1 MTPSPERAQ
10 RVEGRAEG
18 RPPWYWCALGA
29 VAMSL
34 GWGLRGSIGG
44 GSLGAMIPGAMIGLV
59 LCLLLDRRSDAGLIA
74 AFAAVGV
81 GFGGQETYGQT
92 VGLSLQPD
100 TFWWAILG
108 FVIKGAAWGLLG
120 GAFIG
125 IALDRERYTTAHLIA
140 GFAIMVLGTW
150 LAWKFVNSP
159 KLIYF
164 SNLLDRP
171 REELWAG
178 LWLGGLL
185 LVAWLR
191 SPVPAW
197 FALHGAI
204 GGGIGFGVGAALQPM
219 GKALW
224 AGMPLGWWK
233 AMELTFGGILGLA
246 YVLCAWRL
254 RSQLAATSTASVP
267 ATPLPRAFLAAIIS
281 IGLAI
286 VVGNY
291 LPVRFD
297 YTITGAVLAGVLLVS
312 ESLAWQIAVT
322 ATFAAFA
329 WDFLEYQKFA
339 PLSLAWP
346 VVVATT
352 VAMTVIV
359 ARYPRPRTM
368 LLLITWTAVAS
379 AFRYFLP
386 PSAIGRETATMLTVF
401 VALGL
406 VMSLMLPVV
415 RKRQRGGPAGQR
427 CGKCPVPLV

>member
-1 MTPSPERAQ
+1 
-10 RVEGRAEG
+10 
-18 RPPWYWCALGA
+18 
-29 VAMSL
+29 MSL

-59 LCLLLDRRSDAGLIA
+59 LCLLLDRDADAGLVA

-108 FVIKGAAWGLLG
+108 FVIKGAAWGLIG

-125 IALDRERYTTAHLIA
+125 IALDRERHTTAHLIA

-150 LAWKFVNSP
+150 LAWKYVNSP

-191 SPVPAW
+191 SPVPAL
-197 FALHGAI
+197 FALYGAI
-204 GGGIGFGVGAALQPM
+204 GGGIGFGTGASLQPM
-219 GKALW
+219 GKAVW

-254 RSQLAATSTASVP
+254 RSQLAGAGAGAAA
-267 ATPLPRAFLAAIIS
+267 ATPVSRAFLAATIS

-286 VVGNY
+286 VAGNY
-291 LPVRFD
+291 VPVRFD
-297 YTITGAVLAGVLLVS
+297 YTIAGAVLASLLLLFEPLS
-312 ESLAWQIAVT
+312 WQTAVT

-329 WDFLEYQKFA
+329 WDFLEYQTFA
-339 PLSLAWP
+339 PLSLAWTL
-346 VVVATT
+346 VVATT
-352 VAMTVIV
+352 AAVTVIV
-359 ARYPRPRTM
+359 ARCPRPRAM

-386 PSAIGRETATMLTVF
+386 PSTVGRETVTMLTVF
-401 VALGL
+401 VVLAL
-406 VMSLMLPVV
+406 VMTVALS
-415 RKRQRGGPAGQR
+415 RKSSGTATRSMA
-427 CGKCPVPLV
+427 V

>member
-1 MTPSPERAQ
+1 MKSL
-10 RVEGRAEG
+10 
-18 RPPWYWCALGA
+18 WYWCLLAA

-59 LCLLLDRRSDAGLIA
+59 LCVLLDRHSDAGLIA

-92 VGLSLQPD
+92 VGLSLQPE

-125 IALDRERYTTAHLIA
+125 IALERQRHTTAHLVA
-140 GFAIMVLGTW
+140 GFAVMVLGTW
-150 LAWKFVNSP
+150 GGWRFVNSP

-178 LWLGGLL
+178 LWLGGLVL
-185 LVAWLR
+185 LAWLR
-191 SPVPAW
+191 ARVPSV
-197 FALHGAI
+197 FALYGAI
-204 GGGIGFGVGAALQPM
+204 GGGIGFGVGASLQPM
-219 GKALW
+219 GRAVW
-224 AGMPLGWWK
+224 AAMPLGWWK
-233 AMELTFGGILGLA
+233 AMELVFGGILGLA
-246 YVLCAWRL
+246 YLLCAWRL
-254 RSQLAATSTASVP
+254 RDHLAGTRATVAA
-267 ATPLPRAFLAAIIS
+267 ATPLPRAFLAAVVS

-286 VVGNY
+286 VAGQY

-297 YTITGAVLAGVLLVS
+297 YTIAGTVLATLLLFS
-312 ESLAWQIAVT
+312 ESLAWQTAIT

-329 WDFLEYQKFA
+329 WDFLDYQRFA
-339 PLSLAWP
+339 PLPLAWTM
-346 VVVATT
+346 VIATTAVVA
-352 VAMTVIV
+352 AIV
-359 ARYPRPRTM
+359 ARHPRTRAM
-368 LLLITWTAVAS
+368 LLLVTWTAVAS

-386 PSAIGRETATMLTVF
+386 PSAVGRETVTMLTVF
-401 VALGL
+401 VVLAL
-406 VMSLMLPVV
+406 VMSVMLHGVPSRSRDVPVSRV
-415 RKRQRGGPAGQR
+415 
-427 CGKCPVPLV
+427 